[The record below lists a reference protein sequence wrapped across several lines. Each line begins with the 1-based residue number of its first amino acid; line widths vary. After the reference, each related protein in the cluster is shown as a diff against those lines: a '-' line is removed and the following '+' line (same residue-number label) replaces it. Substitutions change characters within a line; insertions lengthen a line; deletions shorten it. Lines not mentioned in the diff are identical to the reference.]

1 MDYKNLNDYELVYQ
15 VKENDEV
22 AYGVLLDKYS
32 HLVDML
38 AKRYIKSNKNLGLEY
53 DDLYQEGMIGIIK
66 ALEDYNESDCL
77 FYTYA
82 SLCAKREMDKI
93 LMYYRRKKHMVLNDA
108 ISLEQKIN
116 NDSDFSV
123 GETIASNY
131 DLEQEY
137 ENYDTCQKVIDTLY
151 DLDLIDSS
159 ILELKIN
166 GFSTKEISK
175 LLDITYKAVDYRMRK
190 IRKKICK
197 FAY

>member
-1 MDYKNLNDYELVYQ
+1 MNYKEYNDYELIYQ

-22 AYGVLLDKYS
+22 AYGILLEKYS

-38 AKRYIKSNKNLGLEY
+38 AKKYIKNNSNLGLEY
-53 DDLYQEGMIGIIK
+53 DDLYQEGMVGIIK
-66 ALEDYNESDCL
+66 ALEDYNASDCL

-82 SLCAKREMDKI
+82 ALCAKREMDKT
-93 LMYYRRKKHMVLNDA
+93 LLYFKRKKHMVLNDA
-108 ISLEQKIN
+108 ISMDKVISK
-116 NDSDFSV
+116 DSNCSV
-123 GETIASNY
+123 KDTIADNY
-131 DLEQEY
+131 DLEKEY
-137 ENYDTCQKVIDTLY
+137 ESYDKCQRIMDIKY

-166 GFSTKEISK
+166 GFSTNEISK